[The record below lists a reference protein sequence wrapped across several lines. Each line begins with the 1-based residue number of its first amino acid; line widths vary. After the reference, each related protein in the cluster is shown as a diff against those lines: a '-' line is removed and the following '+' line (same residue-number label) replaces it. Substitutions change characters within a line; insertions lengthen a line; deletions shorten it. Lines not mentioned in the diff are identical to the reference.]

1 MDEIE
6 DANNDIDYNKLLF
19 IGSNK
24 EKFKLNILSTPLNF
38 ISAIYDGEISLK
50 EVNIS
55 QRKIQKKIEELNG
68 KDQKIQKKR
77 RRNKWSIDASK

>member
-6 DANNDIDYNKLLF
+6 NANDDIDYNKLLF

-24 EKFKLNILSTPLNF
+24 EKFKFNIFSTPLNL

-50 EVNIS
+50 RQTFLKEKYRRK
-55 QRKIQKKIEELNG
+55 QRNQMA
-68 KDQKIQKKR
+68 KDQKIQKE
-77 RRNKWSIDASK
+77 RRNKWSVDASK

>member
-1 MDEIE
+1 MIDEIE
-6 DANNDIDYNKLLF
+6 DANDDIDYNKLLF

-24 EKFKLNILSTPLNF
+24 EKFKLNIFSTPLNF
-38 ISAIYDGEISLK
+38 ISAIYDGVISLK
-50 EVNIS
+50 EANIS

-77 RRNKWSIDASK
+77 RNKRSIDASK

>member
-1 MDEIE
+1 MAEIE